1 VFYLWT
7 LNPHTWTSSNGWF
20 PYITA
25 GLPSYAVAF
34 VVYAVLMKVWILP
47 IRDHDLL
54 AAATASPEGT
64 QRPSTAASW

>member
-1 VFYLWT
+1 
-7 LNPHTWTSSNGWF
+7 
-20 PYITA
+20 
-25 GLPSYAVAF
+25 VAF

-64 QRPSTAASW
+64 QRPSTAAS